1 MDDPRHFLS
10 KLHSK
15 VVTRERL
22 SLEDG
27 LDLFRSPDVVKIGD
41 LAQSVRR
48 RLHGNTVYYSVNFHL
63 NHTNVCDTRCYFC
76 AFSRDAGDPGAYTL
90 TVDEIETRVRE
101 ALARWDINEVHIV
114 GGHNPALRLD
124 YYTEMIRRL
133 RQIKKE
139 RAGTGEGK
147 NVPLFIKA
155 FSATEINGIAKRE
168 GLGIREVL
176 EILKQ
181 AGLDSMPGG
190 GAEIFSPEVRR
201 KICPRKM
208 SGEEWIAAHRTAHE
222 LGIPTNAT
230 MLYGHLENDHDCVEH
245 MLKIR
250 ALQDETGG
258 FQAFIPLPYCQP
270 RSKSGPA
277 ALSRS
282 VPGETSG
289 YLDLKVLS
297 IARLM
302 LDNVPHVRVHGAA
315 TGLKLAQA
323 SLSFGVDDIGGTNLD
338 EKIMRE
344 SGGANG
350 EKSLSPADL
359 VRYIESAGYTPCLT
373 DSSYAGLQV

>member
-1 MDDPRHFLS
+1 MDDPHHFLS
-10 KLHSK
+10 KINSK
-15 VVTRERL
+15 VETRERL
-22 SLEDG
+22 SFEDG

-41 LAQSVRR
+41 LAQSVRQ

-63 NHTNVCDTRCYFC
+63 NHTNVCNTRCYFC
-76 AFSRDAGDPGAYTL
+76 AFSRDAGDLGAYTL

-124 YYTEMIRRL
+124 YYAEMLHRL
-133 RQIKKE
+133 RQIKEE
-139 RAGTGEGK
+139 RAETGDEK
-147 NVPLFIKA
+147 KIPLFIKA
-155 FSATEINGIAKRE
+155 FSATEIKDIAKRE
-168 GLGIREVL
+168 GLGIRGIL

-201 KICPRKM
+201 KICPQKI
-208 SGEEWIAAHRTAHE
+208 SGEEWIAVHRTAHE

-230 MLYGHLENDHDCVEH
+230 MLYGHLENDHDRVEH

-250 ALQDETGG
+250 ALQDEMGG

-270 RSKSGPA
+270 RSKPGLL
-277 ALSRS
+277 ALSQA
-282 VPGETSG
+282 VPSETSG

-302 LDNVPHVRVHGAA
+302 LDNVPHIRVHGAA

-338 EKIMRE
+338 ERIMRE
-344 SGGANG
+344 SGSTSG
-350 EKSLSPADL
+350 EKVLSSADL
-359 VRYIESAGYTPCLT
+359 VRYIEDAGYVPCLV
-373 DSSYAGLQV
+373 DSSYAGLQA

>member
-124 YYTEMIRRL
+124 YYAEMIRRL

-139 RAGTGEGK
+139 RAGTGEGG

-208 SGEEWIAAHRTAHE
+208 SGEEWI
-222 LGIPTNAT
+222 
-230 MLYGHLENDHDCVEH
+230 
-245 MLKIR
+245 
-250 ALQDETGG
+250 
-258 FQAFIPLPYCQP
+258 
-270 RSKSGPA
+270 
-277 ALSRS
+277 
-282 VPGETSG
+282 
-289 YLDLKVLS
+289 
-297 IARLM
+297 
-302 LDNVPHVRVHGAA
+302 
-315 TGLKLAQA
+315 
-323 SLSFGVDDIGGTNLD
+323 
-338 EKIMRE
+338 
-344 SGGANG
+344 
-350 EKSLSPADL
+350 
-359 VRYIESAGYTPCLT
+359 T
-373 DSSYAGLQV
+373 DGS